1 MSSYRELECRRGR
14 KGSETRETVIELG
27 FRGGALAIVV
37 HRHVLCSILLP
48 RNAGTLNNP
57 PIPPETDSTISAW
70 MRSHGWNVAAARW
83 TMEPEAGFYVWQE
96 EHLDGKAHAL
106 WVADYMVR
114 HLTPDELI
122 KVLNQEA
129 VAEDVRASFKVRI
142 EERGAEYR
150 VSPVPRRSGG
160 FKKLE

>member
-1 MSSYRELECRRGR
+1 MSSYRELECRSGR

-27 FRGGALAIVV
+27 CRGGALAIVV

-83 TMEPEAGFYVWQE
+83 TMEPE
-96 EHLDGKAHAL
+96 GKAHAL